1 MKVARREEFYSTLL
15 APTGITWRLGHELD
29 PARSAQFLASHA
41 RAFLLG
47 AIKSLMIGLR
57 HEGLQLLNKCNEWY
71 SLAMPRAQQ
80 GEPIELL
87 PVAHFSLAQCR
98 WLLGPTFPSHD
109 LTEAC
114 EAIRQEVA
122 AITERKWEEQL
133 GWWLPLLLE
142 AGHAQDCVA
151 AFERFC
157 PQYPRATRGAARPRQ
172 NHSPAALCYLLAR
185 EQVSPGSTGQ
195 DRERLFDD
203 YLNRNVDKM
212 LDMGAYR
219 DFARWVFL
227 ATQAAP
233 GEPAQQA
240 IQEYADRYA

>member
-1 MKVARREEFYSTLL
+1 MVGMKSEADLL
-15 APTGITWRLGHELD
+15 LITTNELY
-29 PARSAQFLASHA
+29 LN
-41 RAFLLG
+41 
-47 AIKSLMIGLR
+47 SLQR
-57 HEGLQLLNKCNEWY
+57 V
-71 SLAMPRAQQ
+71 RQ
-80 GEPIELL
+80 GEKIDYL
-87 PVAHFSLAQCR
+87 PFIHFRTSQCR
-98 WLLGPTFPSHD
+98 WLLGPTLPPHD

-142 AGHAQDCVA
+142 AGHVQDCVA

-157 PQYPRATRGAARPRQ
+157 PQYPRPTRGAARPRQ

-185 EQVSPGSTGQ
+185 EQATPGSTGL

-203 YLNRNVDKM
+203 YLKRNVDKL
-212 LDMGAYR
+212 LDRGAYD

-227 ATQAAP
+227 ATQAPP
-233 GEPAQQA
+233 GEPAQRA